1 MCVSSWL
8 GPSSGN
14 RVVALLLAADET
26 GLGRTVNMPPTT
38 ANADISRI
46 MAAPLPGS
54 LPDYSS

>member
-1 MCVSSWL
+1 M
-8 GPSSGN
+8 
-14 RVVALLLAADET
+14 VVALLLAADET

-46 MAAPLPGS
+46 IAAPLPGS